1 MGRKL
6 IIELSHEQRVE
17 LEKHYRSQDS
27 SHCFRQR
34 CRMVLLKSD
43 GVLSK
48 DIVPIVEIKS
58 EHEINKWVKRY
69 QKEYA
74 TDGIKILQNKA
85 GQGRKPI
92 FDAEQDAEKVKT
104 AVKQE
109 RQRLSQAK
117 VLIEQAHD
125 KPFGLKTLKRFLKL
139 LTARTDASAST

>member
-1 MGRKL
+1 
-6 IIELSHEQRVE
+6 
-17 LEKHYRSQDS
+17 
-27 SHCFRQR
+27 
-34 CRMVLLKSD
+34 MVLLKSD

-69 QKEYA
+69 QKGYA
-74 TDGIKILQNKA
+74 AEGIKVLQNKA

-92 FDAEQDAEKVKT
+92 FDAKQDAEKVKN